1 MALTEK
7 LVRLQK
13 TFSRFAAREIAPRRD
28 AYAGG
33 DFPLDIWRKM
43 AGEKLLGLAVPRA
56 YGGGCGDYLS
66 IVAAGESLVEK
77 GHDLGLALSWMM
89 HQVMSRF
96 FILGFGNEEQR
107 SAYLPELARGSITA
121 CLAISEPKTGAH
133 PRHLQTSA
141 AFQNG
146 RVVLQGEKSFLTNG
160 PLADLFVVIAVSGS
174 TGGKKEF
181 TAFLVPKAA
190 EGLSLTDPLR
200 LNILRSSPHCGIR
213 LENCAVPETSVLGE
227 RGSAYRTMAVPFRE
241 IEDVLL
247 MGPAIGGMKS
257 QLDMVIA
264 ALKEGAV
271 KPAEDLLAELGGLES
286 LIHALRI
293 IAREAA
299 KTLDREKT
307 GPQHLPLIL
316 SLRPL
321 AREFQAR
328 LRPLAD
334 AAGLCGND
342 LFEELTR
349 DIAGVVNIARHVAL
363 IKQRKI
369 GEALLSGKD

>member
-1 MALTEK
+1 MALTTK
-7 LVRLQK
+7 LARLQK
-13 TFSRFAAREIAPRRD
+13 TVSRFAAREISARRSQD
-28 AYAGG
+28 RGD
-33 DFPLDIWRKM
+33 DFPRDVWRKM
-43 AGEKLLGLAVPRA
+43 AEAKLLGLAVPRE
-56 YGGGCGDYLS
+56 YGGGGGDYLS

-107 SAYLPELARGSITA
+107 SVYLPELARGAMTA
-121 CLAISEPKTGAH
+121 CLAISEPKVGAH
-133 PRHLQTSA
+133 PRYLQTSA
-141 AFQNG
+141 AFRNG
-146 RVVLQGEKSFLTNG
+146 RAVLEGEKAFLTNG
-160 PLADLFVVIAVSGS
+160 PIADLFVVIAVSGYVE
-174 TGGKKEF
+174 GQKEF

-200 LNILRSSPHCGIR
+200 FNILRSSPHCGIR
-213 LENCAVPETSVLGE
+213 LQNCAVPETSVLGE
-227 RGSAYRTMAVPFRE
+227 RGSAYRKMAIPFRE
-241 IEDVLL
+241 LEDILL

-264 ALKEGAV
+264 ALKESAV
-271 KPAEDLLAELGGLES
+271 KPAEELLSELGGLES

-321 AREFQAR
+321 ARDFQSR
-328 LRPLAD
+328 LGPLAD
-334 AAGLCGND
+334 IAGIREHQTFD
-342 LFEELTR
+342 ELTR
-349 DIAGVVNIARHVAL
+349 DIYGIINIANNVAL